1 MTAVNTGLP
10 GIRVP
15 LRNSYA
21 SSISQQT
28 AVFMYS
34 TAGPDG
40 QTVTLQLRET
50 DEGLELPTTVLSKIS
65 YQNSAEVLTDGT
77 IDLLLA
83 TTPLNSSGDGQN
95 TNSPGFE
102 LFDSDNGHD
111 LTLSPQTF
119 TANTTADS
127 FLVNDNS
134 NSIGM
139 PVNESDTVGSS
150 EDVKST
156 ELNKLNMSRRCP
168 KPVVKAMSPNR
179 QGPQQCLTCG
189 KVFGNASALA
199 KHKLTHSDERKY
211 VCNVCSKA
219 FKRQDHLNGHMLTHR
234 HKKPFECK
242 AVGCGKS
249 YCDARSLRRHT
260 ENHHHHHHH
269 QPSPPN
275 QGSPPASPSS
285 STGSGCIQYAPAPLA
300 SPPTSTTTTTT
311 TTASASSTVSTTTV
325 QQKQP
330 QPPQPPLPPP
340 QSQAQDSPSQLQ
352 KLLSTEPLSNS
363 PPTTSSKG
371 GRTRSQSTAE
381 TEDSFTKQQLDLIQQ
396 IMQQTRLQIA
406 ASNAQKMSNLK
417 NWNSQ
422 QNANQ
427 CNTTDATSSKQQNA
441 QTTLAIGVVPIK
453 PEQKPVECNL
463 CHRKFKNVPALNG
476 HMRLHGGYFKK
487 ETDSKK
493 WEKKEA
499 SGPPL
504 QTASMSVRALIEEKI
519 IQKRITKPATQNGL
533 TSSYSS
539 SNRDKETTVQK
550 VVSRSTSVHAVM
562 TNNNSSFAVPA
573 VPSST
578 ASSAVDTTASSTDTT
593 SVVYSDIILRK
604 TAVKRACSDPGYQY
618 NQSSTGTGTSTS
630 PQIDINYRNSPYNT
644 LNHGGSRGTGEK
656 ETDNHHRGYYSPGLN
671 DDIFPNVQTDTM
683 LLQAVDSAQL
693 ADTIRATDMQDMS
706 CLDDYD
712 GMTDL
717 QNSEDFQAVLNSPL
731 SASLADLAYSSGQT
745 MFTDLGKS
753 PLPSPSFTYPTPP
766 ASQEGHSPSLNFH
779 SVMSNGHLGDFFY
792 SSDMSSSEAVEAAL
806 SEVLP
811 NFESATDSPV
821 SVNTPVP
828 SPMSLPNSSAA
839 PSPLPNHHQHT
850 LQVMMPNS
858 EDPLLSSSTKEF
870 RKKFDYQTCRL
881 YGVNGT
887 MAQVIDGSQF
897 LIDKNGEL
905 KLVHANYQHNS
916 GSMFVQQTEAQQPN
930 DKSVVPTLKHQ
941 LKQEFVDDL
950 DDIFINPSSIQSNY
964 TNRMNRKR
972 CFGDISTYKSFRSRL
987 RCHRLGLIN
996 EPTLQYTPKPMLSPS
1011 RNGRGLYWQ
1020 AVTSWPSSTT
1030 VREGIVE
1037 DCVGLDSPPECDV
1050 LPHINLG
1057 SNFQAVLPPFNPIKP
1072 TPDSPPSDYLLWDPF
1087 ITDFVAEREVE
1098 MYMDFACCAA
1108 VPGGGRNKEYA
1119 LHLLHLCRG
1128 NVQEA
1133 MLKLMQP
1140 TPYLPQGHPLT
1151 KFEYTESDHW
1161 TQNEVSTFHKAIF
1174 RYDKDFSFI
1183 SQELGS
1189 KTLKQCVQFYYLWK
1203 KVCPEDYKQF
1213 QLQRRKSR
1221 TDDTAVANAKLD
1233 IPANNNDVTASSED
1247 QQTFVCEFSDCLS
1260 TFNSKI
1266 GLAAHV
1272 RLHTAGTPDRRHAST
1287 PTQMDPNYEEF
1298 PCKICGKVFNKVK
1311 SRSAHMKSHRP
1322 PDAEPKKPKLDQ
1334 NLDYGQMMQ
1343 LKTVATPIQLHRQ
1356 C

>member
-15 LRNSYA
+15 LKSSYA
-21 SSISQQT
+21 SAIPQQT

-50 DEGLELPTTVLSKIS
+50 DETIELPASMLSKMSRQTDTATLSIS
-65 YQNSAEVLTDGT
+65 YQDSSEVLTDGT

-83 TTPLNSSGDGQN
+83 TTPLHSTGDGQS
-95 TNSPGFE
+95 TDSPGFE

-150 EDVKST
+150 EDVKSGDF
-156 ELNKLNMSRRCP
+156 NKLNMSRRS
-168 KPVVKAMSPNR
+168 KPVAKAMSPNR

-242 AVGCGKS
+242 ANGCGKS

-260 ENHHHHHHH
+260 ENHHHHR
-269 QPSPPN
+269 PSSN

-285 STGSGCIQYAPAPLA
+285 STSSGCIQYAPAPMP
-300 SPPTSTTTTTT
+300 SPPAPTASATTTSTTTAGTSAASGGG
-311 TTASASSTVSTTTV
+311 TAQHDTAT
-325 QQKQP
+325 
-330 QPPQPPLPPP
+330 
-340 QSQAQDSPSQLQ
+340 PSQLQ
-352 KLLSTEPLSNS
+352 KLLSAEPLSS
-363 PPTTSSKG
+363 TVAALPSKNG
-371 GRTRSQSTAE
+371 QTE
-381 TEDSFTKQQLDLIQQ
+381 TQNVADSEDSFTKQQFDIIQQ
-396 IMQQTRLQIA
+396 IMHHTQQQIA
-406 ASNAQKMSNLK
+406 TSTASKNVNTKNSSNSK
-417 NWNSQ
+417 NWNGQ
-422 QNANQ
+422 QASNGAADSAN
-427 CNTTDATSSKQQNA
+427 NKQQHSQPA
-441 QTTLAIGVVPIK
+441 AAVAVQPK

-519 IQKRITKPATQNGL
+519 IQKRTTKPITATQNGL
-533 TSSYSS
+533 TYSGL
-539 SNRDKETTVQK
+539 NREKETVVQQ
-550 VVSRSTSVHAVM
+550 VVSRSTAVHAVM
-562 TNNNSSFAVPA
+562 TTGGTSFAVPA
-573 VPSST
+573 VPSTTAPVDSTVGSADST
-578 ASSAVDTTASSTDTT
+578 A
-593 SVVYSDIILRK
+593 VVYTDIILKK
-604 TAVKRACSDPGYQY
+604 TGVKRACSDPGYQY
-618 NQSSTGTGTSTS
+618 NHGTS
-630 PQIDINYRNSPYNT
+630 PQIDINYASSPYT
-644 LNHGGSRGTGEK
+644 LNHGNSGGGGGGGNVGGEK
-656 ETDNHHRGYYSPGLN
+656 ETDNQGYYSPGLN
-671 DDIFPNVQTDTM
+671 DDIFPNVQTDSM
-683 LLQAVDSAQL
+683 LLQAVDSVQL
-693 ADTIRATDMQDMS
+693 ANTIQATDMQDMS

-717 QNSEDFQAVLNSPL
+717 QNNEDFQAVLNSPL

-766 ASQEGHSPSLNFH
+766 ASQEGQSPSLNFH

-811 NFESATDSPV
+811 NFESTTDSPL
-821 SVNTPVP
+821 SANTPVS
-828 SPMSLPNSSAA
+828 SPMSIQNTSAA

-858 EDPLLSSSTKEF
+858 EDPLLSSSPKEF

-897 LIDKNGEL
+897 LIDKNGDL
-905 KLVHANYQHNS
+905 KLVQASYQNP
-916 GSMFVQQTEAQQPN
+916 GTMFVQTEAQLI
-930 DKSVVPTLKHQ
+930 DKHIPVI
-941 LKQEFVDDL
+941 KQQKPDSNQNIEDI
-950 DDIFINPSSIQSNY
+950 DDIFLNPSSIPPNS
-964 TNRMNRKR
+964 TNKVNRKR
-972 CFGDISTYKSFRSRL
+972 CFGETTTYKSFRSRL
-987 RCHRLGLIN
+987 RCHRLGMLN
-996 EPTLQYTPKPMLSPS
+996 EPTLQYTPKPILSPS

-1020 AVTSWPSSTT
+1020 AVTSWPSSSAIKE
-1030 VREGIVE
+1030 VIVE
-1037 DCVGLDSPPECDV
+1037 DCVGQDSPPECDI

-1057 SNFQAVLPPFNPIKP
+1057 SNFQAAIPPISKVR
-1072 TPDSPPSDYLLWDPF
+1072 TIREPSNDYLLWDPC
-1087 ITDFVAEREVE
+1087 ITNSASDREVE

-1119 LHLLHLCRG
+1119 LHLLHLCKG

-1140 TPYLPQGHPLT
+1140 TPYLPQGHPLM

-1161 TQNEVSTFHKAIF
+1161 TPNEVSMFHKAIF
-1174 RYDKDFSFI
+1174 KFNKDFAFI
-1183 SQELGS
+1183 SKELGT
-1189 KTLKQCVQFYYLWK
+1189 KTLKQCIQFYYLWK

-1213 QLQRRKSR
+1213 QFQRRKSR
-1221 TDDTAVANAKLD
+1221 NEDTMVNSKLD
-1233 IPANNNDVTASSED
+1233 IPANDLEVTTSSED

-1260 TFNSKI
+1260 TFNNKI
-1266 GLAAHV
+1266 GLAAHM
-1272 RLHTAGTPDRRHAST
+1272 RLHTNGTPDRRQTPT
-1287 PTQMDPNYEEF
+1287 PTQIDPNYEEF

-1334 NLDYGQMMQ
+1334 TVDYGQMMQ

>member
-1 MTAVNTGLP
+1 MP
-10 GIRVP
+10 
-15 LRNSYA
+15 
-21 SSISQQT
+21 QQT

-50 DEGLELPTTVLSKIS
+50 DEAIELPSSVLSKMSRQADSATLSIS
-65 YQNSAEVLTDGT
+65 YQDSTEVLTDGT

-83 TTPLNSSGDGQN
+83 TTPLHSTGDGQS
-95 TNSPGFE
+95 TDSPGFE
-102 LFDSDNGHD
+102 LFDSENGHD

-134 NSIGM
+134 NSVGM
-139 PVNESDTVGSS
+139 SVNESDTVGSS
-150 EDVKST
+150 EDVKSSD
-156 ELNKLNMSRRCP
+156 LSKLNMARRS
-168 KPVVKAMSPNR
+168 KPVAKAMSPNR

-242 AVGCGKS
+242 ANGCGKS

-260 ENHHHHHHH
+260 ENHHHHQ
-269 QPSPPN
+269 QPSSN
-275 QGSPPASPSS
+275 QGSPPSSPSS
-285 STGSGCIQYAPAPLA
+285 STSSGCIQYAPAPLA
-300 SPPTSTTTTTT
+300 SPPSSTTTTTT
-311 TTASASSTVSTTTV
+311 TTSTGTATTTL
-325 QQKQP
+325 QQQ
-330 QPPQPPLPPP
+330 QQIQSLP
-340 QSQAQDSPSQLQ
+340 QSQSQSQTQDTPSQLQ
-352 KLLSTEPLSNS
+352 KLLSAEPLSCSSPGKTVNS
-363 PPTTSSKG
+363 TNDTT
-371 GRTRSQSTAE
+371 AN
-381 TEDSFTKQQLDLIQQ
+381 KQQHL
-396 IMQQTRLQIA
+396 QTPSVGAVQ
-406 ASNAQKMSNLK
+406 
-417 NWNSQ
+417 
-422 QNANQ
+422 
-427 CNTTDATSSKQQNA
+427 
-441 QTTLAIGVVPIK
+441 K

-493 WEKKEA
+493 WEKKET

-519 IQKRITKPATQNGL
+519 IQKRTTKPTTSIQNGMNTYNSL
-533 TSSYSS
+533 
-539 SNRDKETTVQK
+539 NRDKDTSVQQTL
-550 VVSRSTSVHAVM
+550 SRSTVHTVM
-562 TNNNSSFAVPA
+562 SNNSVTSFAIPA
-573 VPSST
+573 LPST
-578 ASSAVDTTASSTDTT
+578 TVDTTTSTADTT
-593 SVVYSDIILRK
+593 SVVYTDILLKK
-604 TAVKRACSDPGYQY
+604 TGVKRACSDPGYQF
-618 NQSSTGTGTSTS
+618 NQSSSTS
-630 PQIDINYRNSPYNT
+630 PQIDINYTSSPYT
-644 LNHGGSRGTGEK
+644 LNHGSNGNGGNGEK
-656 ETDNHHRGYYSPGLN
+656 DADNQGYYSPGLN

-683 LLQAVDSAQL
+683 LLQAVDSVQL
-693 ADTIRATDMQDMS
+693 ADTIQATDMQDMS

-745 MFTDLGKS
+745 MFTDLGRS

-766 ASQEGHSPSLNFH
+766 ASQEGQSPSLNFH

-811 NFESATDSPV
+811 NFESATDSPL
-821 SVNTPVP
+821 SANTPVP

-839 PSPLPNHHQHT
+839 PSPLPNNNNHHQHT

-858 EDPLLSSSTKEF
+858 EDPLLSSSPKEF

-897 LIDKNGEL
+897 LIDKNGDL
-905 KLVHANYQHNS
+905 KLVHASYQNP
-916 GSMFVQQTEAQQPN
+916 GTMFVQTEAQLI
-930 DKSVVPTLKHQ
+930 DKSTQ
-941 LKQEFVDDL
+941 ALKQQQKQDNNQNMDDIDDL
-950 DDIFINPSSIQSNY
+950 FINPSSIQSNQS
-964 TNRMNRKR
+964 NKVNRKR
-972 CFGDISTYKSFRSRL
+972 CFGEISSYKSFRSRL
-987 RCHRLGLIN
+987 RCHRLGMLN

-1030 VREGIVE
+1030 VKEGIVE

-1050 LPHINLG
+1050 VPHINLG
-1057 SNFQAVLPPFNPIKP
+1057 SNFQAIIPPVNINRPARETSI
-1072 TPDSPPSDYLLWDPF
+1072 DYLLWDPY
-1087 ITDFVAEREVE
+1087 TTNSVAEREVE

-1119 LHLLHLCRG
+1119 LHLLHLCKG

-1140 TPYLPQGHPLT
+1140 TPYLPQGHPLM

-1161 TQNEVSTFHKAIF
+1161 TQNEVSLFHKAVF
-1174 RYDKDFSFI
+1174 KYDKDFSFI
-1183 SQELGS
+1183 SQELGT

-1221 TDDTAVANAKLD
+1221 SEDTTVNMKLD
-1233 IPANNNDVTASSED
+1233 IPANDLEVTTSSGD
-1247 QQTFVCEFSDCLS
+1247 QQTYVCEFSDCLS
-1260 TFNSKI
+1260 SFNNKI
-1266 GLAAHV
+1266 GLVAHM
-1272 RLHTAGTPDRRHAST
+1272 RLHNVGTPDRRQTPT
-1287 PTQMDPNYEEF
+1287 PTQTDPNYEEF

-1334 NLDYGQMMQ
+1334 NVDYGQMMQ

>member
-15 LRNSYA
+15 LKSSYA
-21 SSISQQT
+21 SAMPQQT

-50 DEGLELPTTVLSKIS
+50 DETIELPASMLSKMSRQTDTATLSIS
-65 YQNSAEVLTDGT
+65 YQDSAEVLTDGT

-83 TTPLNSSGDGQN
+83 TTPLHSSGDGQS
-95 TNSPGFE
+95 TDSPGFE

-119 TANTTADS
+119 TANTTAES

-134 NSIGM
+134 NSIGI

-150 EDVKST
+150 EDVKSAD
-156 ELNKLNMSRRCP
+156 LSKLNMSRRS
-168 KPVVKAMSPNR
+168 KPVAKAMSPNR
-179 QGPQQCLTCG
+179 QGPQQCITCG

-242 AVGCGKS
+242 ANGCGKS

-260 ENHHHHHHH
+260 ENHHHHR
-269 QPSPPN
+269 PSSN

-285 STGSGCIQYAPAPLA
+285 STSSGCIQYAPAPMP
-300 SPPTSTTTTTT
+300 SPPGTSAAATSTTVAAGAPSSSSASASSSSSSAS
-311 TTASASSTVSTTTV
+311 ASASSTSTTSASSSTAAAFGSMSSISVSASSASSPSTTTSSAASH
-325 QQKQP
+325 QQQ
-330 QPPQPPLPPP
+330 
-340 QSQAQDSPSQLQ
+340 QSHDATPSQLQ
-352 KLLSTEPLSNS
+352 KLLSAEPLSSTNS
-363 PPTTSSKG
+363 GGGGGGGGALSSKNG
-371 GRTRSQSTAE
+371 QPETRNAADN
-381 TEDSFTKQQLDLIQQ
+381 EDSFTKQQFDIIQQ
-396 IMQQTRLQIA
+396 IMHHTQQQIA
-406 ASNAQKMSNLK
+406 TSTVSKNSNMKNSSNSK

-422 QNANQ
+422 QTSNGPTDSAN
-427 CNTTDATSSKQQNA
+427 NKQQHSQPA
-441 QTTLAIGVVPIK
+441 AVAVQPK

-519 IQKRITKPATQNGL
+519 IQKRTTKPNCSTQNGL
-533 TSSYSS
+533 TYSS
-539 SNRDKETTVQK
+539 LSREKETVVQQ
-550 VVSRSTSVHAVM
+550 VVSRSTAVHAVM
-562 TNNNSSFAVPA
+562 TTSGTSFAVPA
-573 VPSST
+573 VPNT
-578 ASSAVDTTASSTDTT
+578 ASVVDTTVGLADSTA
-593 SVVYSDIILRK
+593 VVYTDVILKK
-604 TAVKRACSDPGYQY
+604 TGVKRACSDPGYQF
-618 NQSSTGTGTSTS
+618 NHSTS
-630 PQIDINYRNSPYNT
+630 PQIDINYSSSPYT
-644 LNHGGSRGTGEK
+644 LNHGNSGGGGEK
-656 ETDNHHRGYYSPGLN
+656 ETDNRGYYSPGLN
-671 DDIFPNVQTDTM
+671 DDIFPNVQAETM
-683 LLQAVDSAQL
+683 LLQAVDSVQL
-693 ADTIRATDMQDMS
+693 ANTIQATDMQDMS

-717 QNSEDFQAVLNSPL
+717 QNNEDFQAVLNSPL

-745 MFTDLGKS
+745 MFTDLGRS

-766 ASQEGHSPSLNFH
+766 ASQEGQSPSLNFH

-811 NFESATDSPV
+811 NFESSTDSPL
-821 SVNTPVP
+821 SANTPVS
-828 SPMSLPNSSAA
+828 SPMSIHNSSAA

-858 EDPLLSSSTKEF
+858 EDPLLSSNPKEF

-897 LIDKNGEL
+897 LIDKNGDL
-905 KLVHANYQHNS
+905 KLVQASYQNP
-916 GSMFVQQTEAQQPN
+916 GTMFVQTEAQ
-930 DKSVVPTLKHQ
+930 LIEKHIPVI
-941 LKQEFVDDL
+941 KQQKPDNNQNFEDI
-950 DDIFINPSSIQSNY
+950 DDIFLNPSSIPPSI
-964 TNRMNRKR
+964 TNRFNRKR
-972 CFGDISTYKSFRSRL
+972 CYGETISYKPFRSRL
-987 RCHRLGLIN
+987 RSHRLGMLN
-996 EPTLQYTPKPMLSPS
+996 EPTLQFTPKPMLSPS

-1020 AVTSWPSSTT
+1020 AVTSWPSSST
-1030 VREGIVE
+1030 VKEVIVE

-1057 SNFQAVLPPFNPIKP
+1057 PNFQALIPPVSKIRPIRE
-1072 TPDSPPSDYLLWDPF
+1072 PSNDYLLWDPC
-1087 ITDFVAEREVE
+1087 ITNSVSDREVE

-1119 LHLLHLCRG
+1119 LHLLHLCKG

-1140 TPYLPQGHPLT
+1140 TPYLPQGHPLM

-1161 TQNEVSTFHKAIF
+1161 TPNEVSIFHKAVF
-1174 RYDKDFSFI
+1174 KYDKDFAYI
-1183 SQELGS
+1183 SKELGT
-1189 KTLKQCVQFYYLWK
+1189 KTMKQCIQFYYLWK

-1213 QLQRRKSR
+1213 QFQRRKSR
-1221 TDDTAVANAKLD
+1221 SDDTIINPKLD
-1233 IPANNNDVTASSED
+1233 IPANDLMVTTSSED

-1260 TFNSKI
+1260 VSWILSSSSFVFLYNFN
-1266 GLAAHV
+1266 V
-1272 RLHTAGTPDRRHAST
+1272 
-1287 PTQMDPNYEEF
+1287 Q
-1298 PCKICGKVFNKVK
+1298 
-1311 SRSAHMKSHRP
+1311 
-1322 PDAEPKKPKLDQ
+1322 
-1334 NLDYGQMMQ
+1334 
-1343 LKTVATPIQLHRQ
+1343 
-1356 C
+1356 